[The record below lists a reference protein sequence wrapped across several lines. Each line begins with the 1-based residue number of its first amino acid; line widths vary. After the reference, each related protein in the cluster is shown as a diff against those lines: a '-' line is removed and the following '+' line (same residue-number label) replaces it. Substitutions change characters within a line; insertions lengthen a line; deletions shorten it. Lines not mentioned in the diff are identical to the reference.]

1 MITFSMNQGR
11 TIVTHR
17 VEKIDEKNGLLQTK
31 GDANKRCRPVWITRD
46 TVRGEVKH
54 VMPGLGY
61 LALMAA
67 TLSGKLFLMAVFLWM
82 IAAKI
87 AVSGVHM
94 IYLSRKRLP
103 FS

>member
-1 MITFSMNQGR
+1 M
-11 TIVTHR
+11 
-17 VEKIDEKNGLLQTK
+17 LQTK
-31 GDANKRCRPVWITRD
+31 GDANKDADPVWITRD

-82 IAAKI
+82 IAAKV
-87 AVSGVHM
+87 AVSWSS
-94 IYLSRKRLP
+94 YDLP
-103 FS
+103 QPEKAAIFLKEINKQQKGE